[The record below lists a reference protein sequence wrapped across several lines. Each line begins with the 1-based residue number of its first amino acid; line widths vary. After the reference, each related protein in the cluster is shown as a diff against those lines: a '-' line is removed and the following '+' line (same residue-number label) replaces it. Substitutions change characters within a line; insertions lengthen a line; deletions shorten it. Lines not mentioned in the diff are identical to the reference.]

1 MINIDGHNGRLEIE
15 YKPCSDVEGWVV
27 ATSMCED
34 VGAWLGWGT
43 RATLRELAP
52 PTLPSSSSTIVGA
65 FLGDTRGE
73 ATSPVDVGAKVTN

>member
-1 MINIDGHNGRLEIE
+1 M
-15 YKPCSDVEGWVV
+15 V
-27 ATSMCED
+27 ATSIRED

-52 PTLPSSSSTIVGA
+52 PTLSSSSTIVGA

-73 ATSPVDVGAKVTN
+73 ATSPVDVGAKVTRLN

>member
-1 MINIDGHNGRLEIE
+1 
-15 YKPCSDVEGWVV
+15 
-27 ATSMCED
+27 MCED
-34 VGAWLGWGT
+34 VGVWLGWGT